1 MGSPGS
7 PGGGNAERGSEG
19 THAAVRS
26 PKSTLE
32 EQCKVNYAQHVGRM
46 RHLETA
52 VRQKSNEE
60 MRLRRDCAA
69 LRRDCAMQLRLI
81 KQSLAKEEYEE
92 EKELQELRRRHADEL
107 EDLERSHYLQ
117 LEQLR
122 IAGGQEILG
131 DP

>member
-81 KQSLAKEEYEE
+81 KQSLAKEEN
-92 EKELQELRRRHADEL
+92 ELQERRRRHADEL

-117 LEQLR
+117 LEQL
-122 IAGGQEILG
+122 
-131 DP
+131 